1 MEHFEPLEFVPA
13 RARRLPAMRV
23 ARGTISVLL
32 LGETGV
38 GKERMAEAVHHA
50 SPRAAMPFVC
60 LNCAALSESLIESE
74 LFGYEKG
81 AFTNAVV
88 TKPGLLETADGGTV
102 FLDEVGELPLAL
114 QVKLLRVL
122 EDRKLMRVGAVK
134 PRTIDV
140 RFVAATNRDLQAEI
154 AAGRFRE
161 DLFFR
166 LSGAAIRI
174 PPLRERVA
182 EIRALAREFVGGAVA
197 ISEAAFARLEA
208 HRWPGNI
215 RELRNVM

>member
-13 RARRLPAMRV
+13 RARRLPAMHAV
-23 ARGTISVLL
+23 RGTISVLL

-60 LNCAALSESLIESE
+60 LNCAALSGSLIESE

-81 AFTNAVV
+81 AFTNAVAP
-88 TKPGLLETADGGTV
+88 KPGLLEAADGGTV

-122 EDRKLMRVGAVK
+122 EDRRITRVGAIK
-134 PRTIDV
+134 PRLIDV
-140 RFVAATNRDLQAEI
+140 RFVSATNRDLRAEI
-154 AAGRFRE
+154 AQGAFRE

-166 LSGAAIRI
+166 LNGVSVRI
-174 PPLRERVA
+174 PPLRERRD
-182 EIRALAREFVGGAVA
+182 EIAGLAREFVQTAGA
-197 ISEAAFARLEA
+197 AAGCPA
-208 HRWPGNI
+208 
-215 RELRNVM
+215 V

>member
-1 MEHFEPLEFVPA
+1 MEHFDTLELVHA
-13 RARRLPAMRV
+13 RARRPPAMHAVRQMVQRV

-161 DLFFR
+161 DLFF
-166 LSGAAIRI
+166 
-174 PPLRERVA
+174 
-182 EIRALAREFVGGAVA
+182 
-197 ISEAAFARLEA
+197 
-208 HRWPGNI
+208 
-215 RELRNVM
+215 